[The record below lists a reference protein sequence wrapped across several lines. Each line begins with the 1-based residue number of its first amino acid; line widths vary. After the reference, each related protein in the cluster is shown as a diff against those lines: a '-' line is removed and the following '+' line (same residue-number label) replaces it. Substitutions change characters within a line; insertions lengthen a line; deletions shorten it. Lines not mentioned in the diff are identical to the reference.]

1 MLLQVFQR
9 LMALVSLAVLA
20 LGGYLIWSW
29 WDLRQTLEAQGVVY
43 EDDIGWRLWAG
54 LALLAVSFLGRTPML
69 WLLARKGDDGDRLRR
84 LQGRTVETP
93 TGARLHVEEVGPSD
107 APALVFVHGW
117 GLDAGIWRE
126 ARLMLAQRY
135 RVIAFDLAG
144 LGRSKGPREGVY
156 TLEGFAD
163 DLRAV
168 LHDAAPRQAVL
179 VGHSI
184 GGMTLQTFA
193 RRHPAALGTE
203 VAGLVLEN
211 TTHTD
216 PTRTTILGK
225 ALHAMKPVLAPLMKL
240 DIALSPLVWA
250 MNWQS
255 YLSGG
260 THLAMRFGGF
270 GTRPTRA
277 QLEQVALAATRNPP
291 AVQAKGNLAMMQWD
305 ATADLPRLSVPTLV
319 FIGGRDL
326 VTVPPAGERIARDA
340 PGARPFRVEGAGHL
354 GPMELAQVYNE
365 VIARFADEV
374 FTRGAT
380 WADRGAEARLT
391 EAPSP
396 NDRTSGDEVPRRP
409 EVRH

>member
-9 LMALVSLAVLA
+9 LMALISLALLA
-20 LGGYLIWSW
+20 AGGYLIWSW
-29 WDLRQTLEAQGVVY
+29 WDLRRTLEAQGVAY
-43 EDDIGWRLWAG
+43 EDEAGWRLWAG
-54 LALLAVSFLGRTPML
+54 VALLAVSFLGRTPVL

-84 LQGRTVETP
+84 PEGRTVETP
-93 TGARLHVEEVGPSD
+93 TGARLHVEETGPAD

-117 GLDAGIWRE
+117 GLDAGTWRE

-144 LGRSKGPREGVY
+144 LGKSKGPRGGVY

-163 DLRAV
+163 DLRSV
-168 LHDAAPRQAVL
+168 VQDAAPRQAIL

-216 PTRTTILGK
+216 PTRTTVLGK
-225 ALHAMKPVLAPLMKL
+225 ALYAMKPVLAPLMKL
-240 DIALSPLVWA
+240 DIALAPLVWA

-260 THLAMRFGGF
+260 THVAMRFGGF

-277 QLEQVALAATRNPP
+277 QLEQVALAATRNHP
-291 AVQAKGNLAMMQWD
+291 AVQAR
-305 ATADLPRLSVPTLV
+305 AT
-319 FIGGRDL
+319 
-326 VTVPPAGERIARDA
+326 
-340 PGARPFRVEGAGHL
+340 
-354 GPMELAQVYNE
+354 
-365 VIARFADEV
+365 
-374 FTRGAT
+374 
-380 WADRGAEARLT
+380 
-391 EAPSP
+391 SP
-396 NDRTSGDEVPRRP
+396 
-409 EVRH
+409 